1 MLATMRSALS
11 GLTRRMLRNP
21 RGPAPRRDR
30 RFRPAVEGLE
40 ARECPATN
48 AYDWIGGTSAD
59 WNTLANWSKT
69 AGPDAAAVPDFDD
82 DVTMKWSTGKNAPT
96 ISDGDYAVKS
106 LTFDS
111 TWDDGGT
118 QTITLAN
125 GRDLTISNGLTA
137 TAAFFQF
144 DLKDSRFVATVG
156 GVDIYDQPRLITH
169 DATITKGAYFLS
181 GGTATGAKLLIGN
194 GTSAT
199 WNVSGKSVTFDVRVE
214 LEAGGGNPAVLSLG
228 TFDTGE
234 RIFFRGAQ
242 ASGQLSARLDL
253 WGNSRLLLDGPS
265 GTTAIEQQADYA
277 GNNYNGVTKIVMN
290 ISTAE
295 IKRSAGGEITVKMA
309 VESTAGKVT
318 ISGASTLTFSPS
330 GTDINTMVQLGSG
343 GSGTVSIER
352 GSELK
357 STSSSTLL
365 IENCTITVP
374 ATAGSDGAAAIIT
387 STAGNI
393 YFTDCTFNLNYVNT
407 TNYSTLELCPAGAG
421 DKVTFGG
428 GTGNT
433 VNVNC
438 IDGSSTTC
446 SKILVN
452 GDFELSG
459 TNDTILGYGV
469 NTGTDPDTE
478 VFNVFEYTGSLS
490 GNWDT
495 KNEHAS
501 SPGSLWAGY
510 PDWGTGADA
519 KKFRFKWQ

>member
-11 GLTRRMLRNP
+11 GLTRRMLRDP
-21 RGPAPRRDR
+21 RPAPRRER
-30 RFRPAVEGLE
+30 RFRPVVEGLE
-40 ARECPATN
+40 TRECPA
-48 AYDWIGGTSAD
+48 AIDWVGTTSVD
-59 WNTLANWSKT
+59 WNTGSNWST
-69 AGPDAAAVPDFDD
+69 GAVPTFND
-82 DVTMKWSTGKNAPT
+82 DVTMKWATGKFNPT
-96 ISDGDYAVKS
+96 ISSADPDIKS

-125 GRDLTISNGLTA
+125 GRDLTVLNGLTA

-144 DLKDSRFVATVG
+144 DLKDLNGS
-156 GVDIYDQPRLITH
+156 DQPQLITH

-181 GGTATGAKLLIGN
+181 GGTATYARVLIGN

-199 WNVSGKSVTFDVRVE
+199 WNVSGKSVTFDVSVD
-214 LEAGGGNPAVLSLG
+214 LLAGGGNPAVLSPG
-228 TFDTGE
+228 TFDAGE
-234 RIFFRGAQ
+234 RIYVRGAQ
-242 ASGQLSARLDL
+242 ASGQLNPKINLSS
-253 WGNSRLLLDGPS
+253 NSRLLLDGPS
-265 GTTAIEQQADYA
+265 GTTAIEQQANYA
-277 GNNYNGVTKIVMN
+277 GTNTNGLTKIVM
-290 ISTAE
+290 SSPTAE

-330 GTDINTMVQLGSG
+330 GTDTNSLVSLGLA

-357 STSSSTLL
+357 STSSTTLL
-365 IENCTITVP
+365 IEQCTIEVP
-374 ATAGSDGAAAIIT
+374 ATAGSNGAAAIIT
-387 STAGNI
+387 STAGDI
-393 YFTDCTFNLNYVNT
+393 YFTNCTFNLNYVGT
-407 TNYSTLELCPAGAG
+407 TNYSTLELCPAGSG
-421 DKVTFGG
+421 DKVTFSGG
-428 GTGNT
+428 DGTK

-452 GDFELSG
+452 GNFELSG
-459 TNDTILGYGV
+459 TGDTILGYGV

-478 VFNVFEYTGSLS
+478 VFNVFEYTGSLT

-495 KNEHAS
+495 KNEYNL
-501 SPGSLWAGY
+501 SPGNLSAGF